1 MALFDSQYSL
11 DQAYNNPVVQQP
23 LASPTPLSPF
33 NSGGDP
39 SFGKTL
45 MGQSALDDS
54 YLRYGPQQQ
63 FPEQQLGQYQSSIYG
78 NPLNQQPSSTQSD
91 GNPGLGKTLGG
102 LSSLMGQQPPAMM
115 PPSQR
120 IDRGGG
126 AGSMMPFPEQ
136 QLNQYQSAIYGNPL
150 NQQPSYTQTDIESG
164 DPGLGKTMLGI
175 GSGMMGQQL
184 QPFEEQIAQPPEL
197 SPPIMSQPVQPTMP
211 SPIMSQPVQPT
222 MPSATPMPGDVGY
235 VPYGSSNNQPLVQGL
250 AGGGPIR
257 NLSFVEL
264 LRQTMEN

>member
-54 YLRYGPQQQ
+54 YLRYQQQQ
-63 FPEQQLGQYQSSIYG
+63 FPEQQLGQYQSSLFG
-78 NPLNQQPSSTQSD
+78 NSLNQQPSYTQTD
-91 GNPGLGKTLGG
+91 GAPGLGKTLGG
-102 LSSLMGQQPPAMM
+102 LSSLMGQQPPVMM

-197 SPPIMSQPVQPTMP
+197 SPPIMPPPVQPTMP

-250 AGGGPIR
+250 AGGGPVG

-264 LRQTMEN
+264 LQQIMEN

>member
-1 MALFDSQYSL
+1 
-11 DQAYNNPVVQQP
+11 
-23 LASPTPLSPF
+23 
-33 NSGGDP
+33 
-39 SFGKTL
+39 
-45 MGQSALDDS
+45 
-54 YLRYGPQQQ
+54 
-63 FPEQQLGQYQSSIYG
+63 
-78 NPLNQQPSSTQSD
+78 
-91 GNPGLGKTLGG
+91 
-102 LSSLMGQQPPAMM
+102 
-115 PPSQR
+115 
-120 IDRGGG
+120 
-126 AGSMMPFPEQ
+126 MMPFPEQ

-184 QPFEEQIAQPPEL
+184 QPFEEQIAAQQHLGQPIGGIATSIMGQQLQPFEVQIAQPPEL
-197 SPPIMSQPVQPTMP
+197 PSPIMPPPVQPTMP

>member
-11 DQAYNNPVVQQP
+11 DQAY
-23 LASPTPLSPF
+23 SPF
-33 NSGGDP
+33 TNNMIRPSGQKQGD
-39 SFGKTL
+39 FGKTL
-45 MGQSALDDS
+45 GGLSSRMGQSALDDS
-54 YLRYGPQQQ
+54 YLKYHPQQQ
-63 FPEQQLGQYQSSIYG
+63 FPEQQLGQYQSS
-78 NPLNQQPSSTQSD
+78 
-91 GNPGLGKTLGG
+91 
-102 LSSLMGQQPPAMM
+102 
-115 PPSQR
+115 
-120 IDRGGG
+120 
-126 AGSMMPFPEQ
+126 
-136 QLNQYQSAIYGNPL
+136 IYGNPL

-197 SPPIMSQPVQPTMP
+197 SPPIMPPPVQPTMP

-235 VPYGSSNNQPLVQGL
+235 VPYGSSNNQPFVQGL

>member
-54 YLRYGPQQQ
+54 YLRYQQQQQ
-63 FPEQQLGQYQSSIYG
+63 FPEQQLGQYQSSLFG
-78 NPLNQQPSSTQSD
+78 NPLNQQPSYTQTD
-91 GNPGLGKTLGG
+91 GAPGLGKTLGG
-102 LSSLMGQQPPAMM
+102 LSSLMGQQL
-115 PPSQR
+115 Q
-120 IDRGGG
+120 
-126 AGSMMPFPEQ
+126 PFEEQ
-136 QLNQYQSAIYGNPL
+136 IAA
-150 NQQPSYTQTDIESG
+150 QQQMGQPIG
-164 DPGLGKTMLGI
+164 GI
-175 GSGMMGQQL
+175 GSSMMGEQL

-197 SPPIMSQPVQPTMP
+197 SPPIMPPPVQPTMP

-250 AGGGPIR
+250 AGGGPVG

-264 LRQTMEN
+264 LQQIMEN

>member
-1 MALFDSQYSL
+1 
-11 DQAYNNPVVQQP
+11 
-23 LASPTPLSPF
+23 
-33 NSGGDP
+33 
-39 SFGKTL
+39 
-45 MGQSALDDS
+45 
-54 YLRYGPQQQ
+54 
-63 FPEQQLGQYQSSIYG
+63 
-78 NPLNQQPSSTQSD
+78 
-91 GNPGLGKTLGG
+91 
-102 LSSLMGQQPPAMM
+102 MM

-126 AGSMMPFPEQ
+126 AGSMMPFPQQ
-136 QLNQYQSAIYGNPL
+136 QLDQYQSTIYGNPL